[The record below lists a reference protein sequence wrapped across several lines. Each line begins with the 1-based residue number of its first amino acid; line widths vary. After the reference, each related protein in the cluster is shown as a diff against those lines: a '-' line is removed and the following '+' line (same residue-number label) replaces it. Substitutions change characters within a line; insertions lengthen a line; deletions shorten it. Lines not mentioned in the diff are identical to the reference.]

1 MSLSGFDRR
10 RAKQFKIRI
19 SSNNEDVMEQGQ
31 EEEQEQE
38 DDDINDDEKY
48 MWQFYINDDGNV
60 SKKRRNRIPRVDK
73 DQLQYPVY
81 ESNDF
86 KSLGKNI
93 HSDDCNGV
101 MKLLREIY
109 SPNVDGINE
118 HQQLSVKRMHEI
130 SKVFGCGILANPT
143 GQISTILQYYKSMI
157 CESLEERWKESSNCF
172 NYKKLTTDIMLDY
185 IRRKNLEEIQCEQ
198 TMDIDIN
205 TEYFLNSMIVICQPG
220 HIPIWERE
228 IYKFDLKCYVYNPL
242 KFHNKKHMNCNKI
255 LNADVIIVGTGINIG
270 FNPLLDLC
278 SFQMVVIQSP
288 KDFLLGES
296 ARSYINKSKIKWILD
311 SQPYKNIKC
320 LNNQLDLIGLNKK
333 KISFDGLIPE
343 DFKFSDS
350 EILNSKDLYLLNEIL
365 ISIDLVSIPSI
376 PFESKNFK
384 ELSVSIRH
392 HECVEHMKLLRK
404 MYNTK
409 AESID
414 ELQKESVERITDVI
428 EKYGTAILSNPT
440 GTGKTRTILEYCK
453 LFLKRQNYDISS
465 DILSTYIN
473 LRDRNDARSI
483 DQKTLMKLKDNYLNT
498 IVIICPI
505 TLFHNWEKEI
515 ELLDLK
521 YLTLHGYKNTSNLK
535 NYKEGNTE
543 NICQR
548 IINSDI
554 IIVSPCGFKNDPIIE
569 LFKFNLVIVDE
580 SNTSLEKLNA
590 VKYLKK
596 SRNKLLVS
604 ATPYDKL
611 QKSDRKDKKNF
622 VKQLELIGFHKKI
635 SIDGGIPIEFTD
647 CILQYFSWPNL
658 DELKKKDLYLL
669 NELVITKDM
678 NIIEP
683 KMIHSM
689 IEMSESEKIIYKL
702 NYKSNK
708 KNIHVDIF
716 NDSNFGKLFKDF
728 YFDGEYV
735 TFTQKDKDDLRSLWF
750 NLNLYHPNGLDNP
763 VSLTYT
769 GCLNK
774 GIFTS
779 KNDAANIALQI
790 CNLEGI
796 DDKPD
801 VYQKIVKKIISLTL
815 PIVETSK
822 MRYIFSKI
830 EESISFSIVNGIQP
844 SIMYVPSSCFNL
856 ICDKLKENG
865 VKTFGFNG
873 NTPLSTRRRFLSS
886 FERLDAD
893 HIRFNKFL
901 NGCSLYFRGNE
912 TMFNDVIGG
921 IEPVI
926 DNVCRF
932 LFRKRVMVLTPGI
945 GSEGLNLQN
954 ASQIFCP
961 FIFSNGEIDQIKGRI
976 CRYGQESKEP
986 EVHLVGYKDTFEEY
1000 LNSELSKE
1008 DS

>member
-1 MSLSGFDRR
+1 
-10 RAKQFKIRI
+10 
-19 SSNNEDVMEQGQ
+19 
-31 EEEQEQE
+31 
-38 DDDINDDEKY
+38 
-48 MWQFYINDDGNV
+48 
-60 SKKRRNRIPRVDK
+60 
-73 DQLQYPVY
+73 
-81 ESNDF
+81 
-86 KSLGKNI
+86 
-93 HSDDCNGV
+93 
-101 MKLLREIY
+101 
-109 SPNVDGINE
+109 
-118 HQQLSVKRMHEI
+118 
-130 SKVFGCGILANPT
+130 
-143 GQISTILQYYKSMI
+143 
-157 CESLEERWKESSNCF
+157 
-172 NYKKLTTDIMLDY
+172 
-185 IRRKNLEEIQCEQ
+185 
-198 TMDIDIN
+198 
-205 TEYFLNSMIVICQPG
+205 
-220 HIPIWERE
+220 
-228 IYKFDLKCYVYNPL
+228 
-242 KFHNKKHMNCNKI
+242 
-255 LNADVIIVGTGINIG
+255 
-270 FNPLLDLC
+270 
-278 SFQMVVIQSP
+278 
-288 KDFLLGES
+288 
-296 ARSYINKSKIKWILD
+296 
-311 SQPYKNIKC
+311 
-320 LNNQLDLIGLNKK
+320 
-333 KISFDGLIPE
+333 
-343 DFKFSDS
+343 
-350 EILNSKDLYLLNEIL
+350 
-365 ISIDLVSIPSI
+365 
-376 PFESKNFK
+376 
-384 ELSVSIRH
+384 
-392 HECVEHMKLLRK
+392 
-404 MYNTK
+404 
-409 AESID
+409 
-414 ELQKESVERITDVI
+414 
-428 EKYGTAILSNPT
+428 
-440 GTGKTRTILEYCK
+440 
-453 LFLKRQNYDISS
+453 
-465 DILSTYIN
+465 
-473 LRDRNDARSI
+473 
-483 DQKTLMKLKDNYLNT
+483 
-498 IVIICPI
+498 
-505 TLFHNWEKEI
+505 
-515 ELLDLK
+515 
-521 YLTLHGYKNTSNLK
+521 
-535 NYKEGNTE
+535 
-543 NICQR
+543 
-548 IINSDI
+548 
-554 IIVSPCGFKNDPIIE
+554 
-569 LFKFNLVIVDE
+569 
-580 SNTSLEKLNA
+580 
-590 VKYLKK
+590 
-596 SRNKLLVS
+596 
-604 ATPYDKL
+604 
-611 QKSDRKDKKNF
+611 
-622 VKQLELIGFHKKI
+622 
-635 SIDGGIPIEFTD
+635 IEFTD